1 MLICRWSKVLFG
13 NCCFEHWTLGE
24 TGDKNQRCQN
34 QIAKI
39 GYYVTGNGQRAVE
52 SIFGIGYLGRSIV
65 CGDKTRGVIT
75 KFQTR
80 PMTLQRTSTTKCPQ
94 WHQIQHQHQ
103 QHQRQQW
110 QRQQW
115 LLSAHHAGILWEGV
129 AAAPSPPS
137 ITTMPPVSVLLF
149 PIALLLLLLLLLL
162 LSVLLLFSSPCSMTT
177 PFFSS
182 KSHNSLKNPKPWQSL
197 ESQPNQS
204 QSLKV

>member
-1 MLICRWSKVLFG
+1 MLICRWSEVLFG
-13 NCCFEHWTLGE
+13 HCCFEHWTLGA

-52 SIFGIGYLGRSIV
+52 TIFGIGYLGRSIV

-103 QHQRQQW
+103 QHQCTIIITTTMTTTTMT
-110 QRQQW
+110 
-115 LLSAHHAGILWEGV
+115 AHHAGILWEGV

-149 PIALLLLLLLLLL
+149 PIALLFLLLLLLLL
-162 LSVLLLFSSPCSMTT
+162 ISSPCNMTT